1 VQGLYS
7 LYEVIM
13 AAKKTYE
20 LHYLS
25 AEFYNKYNASD
36 YPEIEHKTHRPY
48 IVLLI
53 KVDSNT
59 FALPLRTNIKHSSC
73 YKFQYSSRPTDSITG
88 IDFTKAVIVN
98 DASYIG
104 EAAEIDNKEYVELND
119 RIAFII
125 SKFRTYIKGYHT
137 YVAGK
142 ANEYQAKRYKYTTL
156 KYFHKELGI

>member
-1 VQGLYS
+1 MNS
-7 LYEVIM
+7 
-13 AAKKTYE
+13 KKFYE

-25 AEFYNKYNASD
+25 AEFYNKYNTFE

-53 KVDSNT
+53 KVDNNT

-88 IDFTKAVIVN
+88 IDFSKAVIVN
-98 DASYIG
+98 DLSYIG
-104 EAAEIDNKEYVELND
+104 ETAEIDNKEYVELND

-125 SKFRTYIKGYHT
+125 SKFRTYIKGYYT
-137 YVAGK
+137 YVSGK
-142 ANEYQAKRYKYTTL
+142 ANKYQAKRYKYTTL
-156 KYFHKELGI
+156 KYFHNELGIS

>member
-1 VQGLYS
+1 MNS
-7 LYEVIM
+7 
-13 AAKKTYE
+13 KKLYE

-36 YPEIEHKTHRPY
+36 YPEIEHKVQRPY
-48 IVLLI
+48 IVLLV
-53 KVDSNT
+53 KVDDNT

-88 IDFTKAVIVN
+88 IDFSKAVIVN
-98 DASYIG
+98 EEKYIG

-125 SKFRTYIKGYHT
+125 SKFRTYIKGYHI
-137 YVAGK
+137 YAAGK
-142 ANEYQAKRYKYTTL
+142 ANEYHAKRYKYTTL
-156 KYFHKELGI
+156 KYFHKELGINE

>member
-1 VQGLYS
+1 MEKQ
-7 LYEVIM
+7 
-13 AAKKTYE
+13 KTYE

-53 KVDSNT
+53 KVDKNI
-59 FALPLRTNIKHSSC
+59 FALPMRTNIKHSSC
-73 YKFQYSSRPTDSITG
+73 YKFHYSSRPTNSVTG
-88 IDFTKAVIVN
+88 IDFSKAVIVN
-98 DASYIG
+98 NASYIG
-104 EAAEIDNKEYVELND
+104 EVAEIDNKEYVELND
-119 RIAFII
+119 RISFII
-125 SKFRTYIKGYHT
+125 SKFCTYIKGYHT

-156 KYFHKELGI
+156 KYFHDELGISK